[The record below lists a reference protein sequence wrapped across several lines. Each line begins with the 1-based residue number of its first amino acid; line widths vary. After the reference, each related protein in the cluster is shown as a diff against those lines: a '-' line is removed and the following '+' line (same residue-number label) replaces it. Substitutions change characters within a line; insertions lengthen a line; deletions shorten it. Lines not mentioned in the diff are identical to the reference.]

1 MRLNSSGQTQRP
13 KSRRPGGG
21 KDPTAREEDDPG
33 SGAARTE
40 SEQAPLT
47 HLHPARLLLADDH
60 DLIRAGLREILSRE
74 QDLEVVG
81 EATDG
86 LKAVEL
92 CRGLKPDLVLMD
104 VCMPLMDGLEAT
116 LRIKACQPE
125 VSVLMVSSYENH
137 EYLFEALKA
146 GAAGYVLKDALT
158 SQLVNAIRRVLR
170 GESPLNQELAAQL
183 ILRFAEERG
192 YVSAQPIPLKT
203 SATQEAPPVRA
214 NGDSESADVP
224 PTELTPREREVVGL
238 LIGGQTNPQIAR
250 ALAISRATAKAHVEH
265 IIHKLGVSD
274 RTQAAIR
281 AVELGLLRPDR

>member
-1 MRLNSSGQTQRP
+1 MNSSGQTQRP

-21 KDPTAREEDDPG
+21 TDPTAREEDDPG

-40 SEQAPLT
+40 SEPAPLT
-47 HLHPARLLLADDH
+47 YIQPARLLLADDH
-60 DLIRAGLREILSRE
+60 DLIRVGLCQILSRE

-86 LKAVEL
+86 LEAVKL
-92 CRGLKPDLVLMD
+92 CRSLRPDLVLMD
-104 VCMPLMDGLEAT
+104 VRMPLMDGLEAT
-116 LRIKACQPE
+116 RRIKACQPE
-125 VSVLMVSSYENH
+125 VIVLMVSSYDNH

-158 SQLVNAIRRVLR
+158 SRLVNAIRRVLN

-183 ILRFAEERG
+183 ILRFAEEWG

-203 SATQEAPPVRA
+203 SATQEAPPVRR
-214 NGDSESADVP
+214 NGVPESADVP
-224 PTELTPREREVVGL
+224 PTELTPRELEVLRL
-238 LIGGQTNPQIAR
+238 LIGGQTNLQIAR
-250 ALAISRATAKAHVEH
+250 ALAISKATAKVHVEH

>member
-1 MRLNSSGQTQRP
+1 MNSSGRTQPP

-21 KDPTAREEDDPG
+21 TDPTAREEEDDPG

-40 SEQAPLT
+40 SDQAPLT
-47 HLHPARLLLADDH
+47 RLHPARLLIADDH
-60 DLIRAGLREILSRE
+60 DLIRAGLHQILSRE

-86 LKAVEL
+86 LEAVEL
-92 CRGLKPDLVLMD
+92 CRSLKPDLVLMD

-183 ILRFAEERG
+183 IQRLA
-192 YVSAQPIPLKT
+192 
-203 SATQEAPPVRA
+203 QEASA
-214 NGDSESADVP
+214 AQAESADAP
-224 PTELTPREREVVGL
+224 PEGLTPRELEVLKL
-238 LIGGQTNPQIAR
+238 LIEGRTNPQIAQ
-250 ALAISRATAKAHVEH
+250 ALSISKATAKVHVEH

-281 AVELGLLRPDR
+281 AIELGLLRTDR

>member
-1 MRLNSSGQTQRP
+1 MNSSGQTQRP

-21 KDPTAREEDDPG
+21 KDPTAREEDDDPG

-47 HLHPARLLLADDH
+47 RLHPARLLLADDH
-60 DLIRAGLREILSRE
+60 DLIRAGLRQILSRE

-86 LKAVEL
+86 LEAVKL
-92 CRGLKPDLVLMD
+92 CRSLRPDLVLMD
-104 VCMPLMDGLEAT
+104 VRMPLMDGLEAT
-116 LRIKACQPE
+116 RRIKACQPE
-125 VSVLMVSSYENH
+125 VIVLMVSSYDNH

-158 SQLVNAIRRVLR
+158 SRLVNAIRRVLN

-192 YVSAQPIPLKT
+192 YVSAQPFPLKT
-203 SATQEAPPVRA
+203 SATQEAPLIRRNEDP
-214 NGDSESADVP
+214 DSADAP
-224 PTELTPREREVVGL
+224 STELTPRELEVVGL
-238 LIGGQTNPQIAR
+238 LIGGQTNPQIAQT
-250 ALAISRATAKAHVEH
+250 LAISKATAKVHVEH
-265 IIHKLGVSD
+265 IIHKLGVSH

-281 AVELGLLRPDR
+281 AIELGLLRPDR